1 MMKNLNKS
9 SMFTK
14 IFTIIL
20 LFSNLYATELQR
32 NYYIKDNSIKLS
44 TIVENIEIKNDVLLF
59 KLQNNKHIKRVK
71 AGRLIQILKKHG
83 YKEFTSPYP
92 YIQFNKISPIDTT
105 KIKEFVIQHYK
116 EKYKTIDIK
125 NLTIAPRSYM
135 EKMPKNYT
143 IEIRSR
149 EHLNHEGV
157 VAIKTDKNKMIFFN
171 YMVQAS
177 VKVITLKKDLQ
188 RNSELTKVNT
198 LKDSIILD
206 KFNAMPLQTV
216 EESTLELKHSM
227 KKGEIITTRDIQPL
241 DLIKRDANVNVALQN
256 GSIVI
261 TFAARALQDGCLG
274 DTIFVENSKGKKI
287 KVIVTG
293 RNRAKV
299 K

>member
-1 MMKNLNKS
+1 
-9 SMFTK
+9 MFTK

-116 EKYKTIDIK
+116 EKYKAIDIK

-149 EHLNHEGV
+149 V
-157 VAIKTDKNKMIFFN
+157 FN

-216 EESTLELKHSM
+216 EESTLELTHSM

>member
-20 LFSNLYATELQR
+20 LLSNLYSAELQR
-32 NYYIKDNSIKLS
+32 NYYIKNDSIKLS
-44 TIVENIEIKNDVLLF
+44 TIIDGIETKNDVLLF
-59 KLQNNKHIKRVK
+59 KLQKTNHIKRIK
-71 AGRLIQILKKHG
+71 SDKLIKILQKHG
-83 YKEFTSPYP
+83 HKEFTSPYP

-105 KIKEFVIQHYK
+105 KIKEFVTNLYK
-116 EKYKTIDIK
+116 EKYKSIDIK
-125 NLTIAPRSYM
+125 NLTVEPRTYM
-135 EKMPKNYT
+135 DKMPKDYT

-149 EHLNHEGV
+149 EHLSREGV
-157 VAIKTDKNKMIFFN
+157 VAIKTDTNKMIFFN
-171 YMVQAS
+171 YMLKAS
-177 VKVITLKKDLQ
+177 IAVVTLKKDLQ

-206 KFNAMPLQTV
+206 KFNAMPLQSI
-216 EESTLELKHSM
+216 EESTLELKRSM
-227 KKGEIITTRDIQPL
+227 KKGEIITIRDIKPL
-241 DLIKRDANVNVALQN
+241 ELIKRDANVNVALQN

-261 TFAARALQDGCLG
+261 TFAARALQDGCIG